1 MERHWWLILVEF
13 VRLVFDLSSITM
25 GPDGPDGIIQVED
38 DDCRHVISTQV
49 FLPAA
54 KSSQLS
60 IHLKIMAHLDDFLDV
75 YLRHCQ
81 NNNIP
86 FLPSHGHLA
95 TFSCPKARDGYGL
108 ALKGQFA

>member
-1 MERHWWLILVEF
+1 
-13 VRLVFDLSSITM
+13 M
-25 GPDGPDGIIQVED
+25 GPDGPDGIIQLED
-38 DDCRHVISTQV
+38 DDRRHVISATQV

-75 YLRHCQ
+75 FLRHCQ
-81 NNNIP
+81 NNSIP

-95 TFSCPKARDGYGL
+95 TFSCPKARDEYGL
-108 ALKGQFA
+108 ALKGQFV